1 MLNRDRLMNLP
12 VKAGATAAMQVID
25 ALQKGHSPEAQ
36 VLGAAAVITLL
47 VERFGLG
54 VQDVMS
60 ATRNLMNHA
69 KGRRPEFAAVAEYL
83 QKEI

>member
-36 VLGAAAVITLL
+36 VLGAAAVFVLL
-47 VERFGLG
+47 SERFG
-54 VQDVMS
+54 VSMQDVMG
-60 ATRNLMNHA
+60 AIKKLMNHA
-69 KGRRPEFAAVAEYL
+69 EGRRPEFAAVAEYL
-83 QKEI
+83 AKEV